1 MDTKETERM
10 ASSQMS
16 LSKAR
21 NFGTEM
27 IKIPRLIADRMKEK
41 FRISIAPIFRS
52 KNVGFKEIYTLSLD
66 NLEDMLWVVENDKD
80 TYNHI
85 RIHFTHYKDEFS
97 GSYSQLSGFE
107 NSLCLMYSRALDR
120 TELNEYNAIYSSY
133 NQVHV
138 RKGDLDVVKQKF
150 EALFQSLVGGT
161 MTTGEGYTSFVM
173 IPRIELLAY
182 YSKIL
187 LYNKYHNDNKIV
199 TINVCLAS
207 TLEAAEIRELETYGI
222 ENGEIEV
229 SSLEVKKLIDRA
241 YSPNQLTVV
250 FDSIDESN
258 KVVDNVSDYDMNSLC
273 PNQCP

>member
-10 ASSQMS
+10 ASSPAS

-27 IKIPRLIADRMKEK
+27 IKIPRLIANRMKEK
-41 FRISIAPIFRS
+41 FRLNIAPVFRR
-52 KNVGFKEIYTLSLD
+52 KGIGFKEIYTLSLD
-66 NLEDMLWVVENDKD
+66 NLEDMLWIVEKD
-80 TYNHI
+80 EDSYNHI
-85 RIHFTHYKDEFS
+85 RIYFTHYKDEFS
-97 GSYSQLSGFE
+97 GTYSQLSGFE

-120 TELNEYNAIYSSY
+120 TELDEYNAIYSSY

-138 RKGDLDVVKQKF
+138 RKGDFDVVKQKF
-150 EALFQSLVGGT
+150 EAVFQSLVGGI
-161 MTTGEGYTSFVM
+161 TTQEPGYTNFVM

-199 TINVCLAS
+199 TVNVCLAS
-207 TLEAAEIRELETYGI
+207 TLDAAEIRALETYGI

-241 YSPNQLTVV
+241 YSPNQLTIV

-258 KVVDNVSDYDMNSLC
+258 KVVDNISDYDMNSLC